1 MRATLAF
8 AAACGCGGCGGAPP
22 KDPPPSKTCPDTPIE
37 IASQDDVDDY
47 PGCPLA
53 HGVIIHTGADLDLSR
68 SRLQYLH
75 AIDGDLVIG
84 PSVGMHDLT
93 FGELATV
100 RGTIRVI
107 GNGDLLTLVM
117 PHLTHAGTVSIANDI
132 ELRTL
137 SLPALATVDH
147 DVVIDRTP
155 ELALVDVTALQEIGG
170 ELAISDA
177 PALVAI
183 EAPSLV
189 RTGGVRLERTGLPD
203 DAAAAL
209 RAVSPE
215 GSPAP

>member
-1 MRATLAF
+1 MRAAV
-8 AAACGCGGCGGAPP
+8 AAVLIAGCGGATSH
-22 KDPPPSKTCPDTPIE
+22 DPPPSKTCPDTPIE
-37 IASQDDVDDY
+37 IASQEDVDSY

-53 HGVIIHTGADLDLSR
+53 HGLIIHTGADLDLSR

-84 PSVGMHDLT
+84 PSVGLHDLT
-93 FGELATV
+93 FAGLATV

-107 GNGDLLTLVM
+107 GNGNLLTLVM

-132 ELRTL
+132 ELRTV
-137 SLPALATVDH
+137 SLPALARVDS
-147 DVVIDRTP
+147 DLVIDRTP
-155 ELALVDVTALQEIGG
+155 ELALVDVTALQTVGG

-189 RTGGVRLERTGLPD
+189 RAGGVRLERTGLPD

-215 GSPAP
+215 GSPPP